1 MFAFTTL
8 SSFILRFVIFSS
20 SISYISCLS
29 SSSSLI
35 CLPPVLSLLLYVEF
49 MAYSATL
56 MDYLSLL
63 EQRLFSEG
71 LYEIGGQ
78 MRPTQ
83 LLGYLDAVYGERLG
97 QPLYCPSTV
106 EEG

>member
-1 MFAFTTL
+1 
-8 SSFILRFVIFSS
+8 
-20 SISYISCLS
+20 
-29 SSSSLI
+29 
-35 CLPPVLSLLLYVEF
+35 
-49 MAYSATL
+49 

-97 QPLYCPSTV
+97 FHRTV
-106 EEG
+106 LILLQRDDMHAFT